1 MVALDAHAAEPDDGE
16 PAEGL
21 AQAGDRKFVLA
32 LARGLEVLRAFRP
45 RDGFLGNQEI
55 AERTGLPKPTVSRL
69 TYTLC
74 ELGYLMQVPRLGKY
88 QLAPSAITLGYSAL
102 ASLALRQVARGF
114 MADAADHL
122 AAPIALGVIDRNR
135 ALYIDVFRGSAAF
148 TVHLEIGARLP
159 LATTAMGRALIAGLT
174 AQERAGIYER
184 LAARFPSEWPTL
196 RRELEEAVEHYHAHG
211 FVISA
216 GKWRTDVNAVG
227 VPLVAADGTGVFAF
241 NCGGPPEQL
250 TLGRIRKHYAPALMT
265 MVREVD
271 RALSGEAVLMRA
283 GLAQR
288 RRAS

>member
-1 MVALDAHAAEPDDGE
+1 MTALDAHAADPDDGE
-16 PAEGL
+16 PVDGL
-21 AQAGDRKFVLA
+21 VQPSDRKFVLA

-114 MADAADHL
+114 MADAADQL

-148 TVHLEIGARLP
+148 PVYLEIGSRLP
-159 LATTAMGRALIAGLT
+159 LATTSMGRALIAGLT
-174 AQERAGIYER
+174 PPERETVFQR
-184 LAARFPSEWPTL
+184 LAARFPTEWPTL
-196 RRELEEAVEHYHAHG
+196 KRELEEAVEHYREHG

-227 VPLVAADGTGVFAF
+227 VPLVAADGTGVFA
-241 NCGGPPEQL
+241 
-250 TLGRIRKHYAPALMT
+250 
-265 MVREVD
+265 
-271 RALSGEAVLMRA
+271 
-283 GLAQR
+283 
-288 RRAS
+288 